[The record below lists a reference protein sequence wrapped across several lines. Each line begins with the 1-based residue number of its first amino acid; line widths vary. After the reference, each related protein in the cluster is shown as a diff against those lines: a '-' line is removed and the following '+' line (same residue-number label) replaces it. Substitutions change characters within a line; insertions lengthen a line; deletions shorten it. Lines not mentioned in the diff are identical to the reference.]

1 MASLQVIGVGAM
13 NMDYFY
19 RVKSLL
25 KDGEAKVEEVQ
36 TFPGGSAANT
46 IYALAKLGISCGF
59 VGAVGGDETGQRV
72 AEDLKQAG
80 VDTKFIATKAD
91 AKTGSV
97 VALVDDAG
105 HRALYV
111 HQGANGLLNKSDL
124 NSSYL
129 NSAQIVH
136 TSAFVGEK
144 QFLCQR
150 DLLPALA
157 PNIKLSFAPGAL
169 YSKRGLE
176 NLKPILER
184 TFILFLNRQ
193 ELKEL
198 AGADPI
204 TGALRCIQTGCQ
216 MVVATLGKGLRRG
229 SNTYSCLVAQAN
241 NVTWVPVASGVKH
254 VVDTTGAGDAFTA
267 GFLYG
272 CLMQKPAEECA
283 LLGDLTAGFCIAKL
297 GARTGLP
304 DKSELENA
312 YHQATGHGI

>member
-1 MASLQVIGVGAM
+1 MAAPQVIGLGAM

-46 IYALAKLGISCGF
+46 IYGLAKLGISCGF
-59 VGAVGGDETGQRV
+59 VGAVGGDEVGQRLI
-72 AEDLKQAG
+72 EDLKQAG
-80 VDTKFIATKAD
+80 VDTSFIVTKANS
-91 AKTGSV
+91 KTGSV
-97 VALVDDAG
+97 VALLDNEG

-111 HQGANGLLNKSDL
+111 HQGANGLLNQTDM
-124 NSSYL
+124 NFAYL
-129 NSAQIVH
+129 GSAQILH

-144 QFLCQR
+144 QFLWQG
-150 DLLPALA
+150 DILAGLA
-157 PNIKLSFAPGAL
+157 PDTKLSFAPGAL

-198 AGADPI
+198 AGADPV
-204 TGALRCIQTGCQ
+204 TGALRCLQSGCQ
-216 MVVATLGKGLRRG
+216 MVVATMGKGLRRG
-229 SNTYSCLVAQAN
+229 SKTYSCLVSQAN
-241 NVTWVPVASGVKH
+241 KVTWVPIATGVKH
-254 VVDTTGAGDAFTA
+254 VTDTTGAGDAFAA
-267 GFLYG
+267 GFLFGY
-272 CLMQKPAEECA
+272 LMQKPAEECA
-283 LLGDLTAGFCIAKL
+283 LLGDLTAGFSITRI

-304 DKSELENA
+304 TRLELANA
-312 YHQATGHGI
+312 YQQATGMTL